1 MGASS
6 LSRLRHGSE
15 RPRLGLEW
23 RHGWKVKTDLGVMMG
38 IGEFLDALKSR
49 LEDRR
54 DRSGLEGFGRDET
67 ETVRKIVRQLDNLEP
82 ERARFIAA
90 FAYILSRVA
99 RADMNI
105 SDAETKEMEH
115 QVIRLS
121 SLPEQQAVLVVQ
133 IAKTQTT
140 LFGGTENFLVT
151 QEFKEITNL
160 EQRLALLD
168 CLFAVAA
175 ADKVISAV
183 EEREIRLINDELQLT
198 HDQFITARVKF
209 RQYLA
214 VLKDSAMVHQD

>member
-1 MGASS
+1 MKGI
-6 LSRLRHGSE
+6 
-15 RPRLGLEW
+15 LEF
-23 RHGWKVKTDLGVMMG
+23 VN
-38 IGEFLDALKSR
+38 ALKSR
-49 LEDRR
+49 VDGGQSWSEPKSLT
-54 DRSGLEGFGRDET
+54 RDET
-67 ETVRKIVRQLDNLEP
+67 ETVRKIVRQLDDLEP
-82 ERARFIAA
+82 QRARFIAA

-121 SLPEQQAVLVVQ
+121 GLPEEQAVLVVQ
-133 IAKTQTT
+133 IAKTQAT

-151 QEFKEITNL
+151 QEFKEMANL
-160 EQRLALLD
+160 KQRLALLE

-175 ADKVISAV
+175 ADTVISAV

-198 HDQFITARVKF
+198 HDEFIATRVKF

-214 VLKDSAMVHQD
+214 VLKDSASVAQG